1 MNRVR
6 KTSASGIA
14 AELVLALAGAAA
26 LVASATAIASAQSQK
41 EIAVM
46 LPAAGD
52 PYFKL
57 KACGYTEAGKQAGY
71 DVKIYDA
78 GGYGNLEPADFA
90 DPGCDSTQGQR
101 HCACAG
107 KF

>member
-1 MNRVR
+1 MSPFTTPTPT
-6 KTSASGIA
+6 KTVAQ
-14 AELVLALAGAAA
+14 LVLAVTGAAA
-26 LVASATAIASAQSQK
+26 LAMASAGVASAQTK

-57 KACGYTEAGKQAGY
+57 KACGYTEAGKEAGY

-78 GGYGNLEPADFA
+78 GGYGNL
-90 DPGCDSTQGQR
+90 SRQVSQI
-101 HCACAG
+101 
-107 KF
+107 